1 MITESNRRGEAIA
14 YSTRLDFFF
23 LFIGSF
29 RSTAVASE
37 EEMLALRPP
46 SIRLDPYVPEFTTG
60 HKMEISPQTAA
71 RPNCADDC
79 DPVSDKPP
87 LSYPWNVFL
96 HLATSHRLVTV
107 ENDQKAD
114 SEKASQPVGQRRP
127 FLLPIDRQRFSKS
140 FLVQSG
146 QNYVL
151 IDEQK
156 K

>member
-1 MITESNRRGEAIA
+1 MITESNQRGESLLN
-14 YSTRLDFFF
+14 STGFFL

-46 SIRLDPYVPEFTTG
+46 SIRSDPYVPEVTTG
-60 HKMEISPQTAA
+60 DKMEILPETAA
-71 RPNCADDC
+71 RPNCADC

-96 HLATSHRLVTV
+96 HLATSDCLVTV

-114 SEKASQPVGQRRP
+114 SEMALGTGWPTEAVFAVHRLAGIFEIVPSTERSELCINR
-127 FLLPIDRQRFSKS
+127 
-140 FLVQSG
+140 
-146 QNYVL
+146 
-151 IDEQK
+151 
-156 K
+156 